1 MKSFAET
8 LNGSLYGVLQWAQ
21 WETLCGQLRDS
32 RQSWYFYAVGCGV
45 PDAPLAGAELDKA
58 LTEMDALLRR
68 EHEETYLG
76 IVYVDD
82 LANPTLVK
90 IYDPNHLG
98 SSCGSCGYTIPPGWV
113 LSLQAPQP
121 IFSDI
126 PLPGNRRR
134 WWQNL
139 FSPAPS

>member
-1 MKSFAET
+1 MKTFTEI
-8 LNGSLYGVLQWAQ
+8 LNGSLFGVLHWEH
-21 WETLCGQLRDS
+21 WETLCGQLRNSD
-32 RQSWYFYAVGCGV
+32 QPWYFYAVGCGV
-45 PDAPLAGAELDKA
+45 PDAPLADAELDKA
-58 LTEMDALLRR
+58 LAEIDALLRR

-76 IVYVDD
+76 IVYADD
-82 LANPTLVK
+82 LASPSLVK
-90 IYDPNHLG
+90 IYDPNNLG

-113 LSLQAPQP
+113 FSRQTPQA

-139 FSPAPS
+139 CAQS